1 MRKSTTKRALVTSVM
16 ALFLCFT
23 MLLGT
28 TFAWFTDTASSEGNK
43 IVAGTLDVNLLMH
56 NGTEYVDI
64 SANSDPIF
72 GTNSIA
78 ANDRNTLWEPGK
90 TQVAYLAIE
99 NAGNL
104 DLKYSVILTVSDP
117 EGDLYEVMEY
127 AITPD
132 ATPDAPV
139 TAWNEANA
147 LPIIA
152 AAQPV
157 SGSVALGVGATHYFA
172 LSLHMMQE
180 ADDRYQGKELS
191 FDITVR
197 ASQLSSESDSF
208 DNGYDALAP
217 FADGSFN
224 FSLSETVQANDEGKF
239 ASSDAT
245 NTVKITGTA
254 APGSEI
260 KTDVAPAIPE
270 QGTLDFI
277 DGTGKSVASYDIHV
291 EGQADGS
298 VVTVEVYLGKNL
310 VDVKG
315 FHEGAMMN
323 TAEFSYDSLTG
334 FATVNTTGF
343 SVFDFAFYQ
352 DDAGI
357 LPKAKVTVYD
367 EEDLPSGVSTANS
380 FLGIPSEFE
389 NINLQT
395 AYIFE
400 ATETEEEAIA
410 SDYRR
415 WNADFVIT
423 FDKDVEV
430 DSLGIAGQYTF
441 WSESWLAFTAPAI
454 EDFDGDGEFDGI
466 KAGTSIR
473 LLYDAK
479 KILINYEELCR
490 DVKEFHCGA
499 FNFSEENIGTTLTVE
514 LRLYET
520 KDIADSEYGN
530 TWNEETGFYYTMGV
544 FNYTFDSV
552 TTATRTK

>member
-43 IVAGTLDVNLLMH
+43 IVAGTLDVKLLMH
-56 NGTEYVDI
+56 NGTEYADV

-147 LPIIA
+147 LPVIA

-291 EGQADGS
+291 EGQEDGS

-343 SVFDFAFYQ
+343 SVFDFTFYQ

-367 EEDLPSGVSTANS
+367 EEDLPSGISTELGNN
-380 FLGIPSEFE
+380 FLGNNADFTDIT
-389 NINLQT
+389 LQT
-395 AYIFE
+395 AYCFE
-400 ATETEEEAIA
+400 ATETAEEALE
-410 SDYRR
+410 SDFRF
-415 WNADFVIT
+415 WHADFVVS
-423 FDKDVEV
+423 FDRDVAV

-441 WSESWLAFTAPAI
+441 FLEDWLAF
-454 EDFDGDGEFDGI
+454 
-466 KAGTSIR
+466 
-473 LLYDAK
+473 
-479 KILINYEELCR
+479 
-490 DVKEFHCGA
+490 
-499 FNFSEENIGTTLTVE
+499 
-514 LRLYET
+514 
-520 KDIADSEYGN
+520 
-530 TWNEETGFYYTMGV
+530 
-544 FNYTFDSV
+544 
-552 TTATRTK
+552 